1 MLRGAANLVPVR
13 CAYVDMDG
21 TLLGPG
27 GCLFAG
33 ADGEFTPLGARA
45 IEVCLRSEVEVV
57 VMSGRRRAVA
67 VEDARLFGQDC
78 CIFEIGAGVVMEGET
93 YWLTGDWQP
102 DERTIHQQ
110 IDESG
115 APALL
120 LEEYSGCLE
129 VHAPWHTGREV
140 SHLLR
145 GMVDTGEAE
154 EFLASHG
161 HDDLELSDNGAV
173 RRRSPA
179 LAELDEVHA
188 YHLRPRGVSK
198 AAAVAAHQRMR
209 GYEPE
214 ECIAVGD
221 SLEDL
226 RVAGVVGQFWLVAN
240 ALERDPG
247 LAGAIEGLDHVR
259 VAEEPHGAGVYEAI
273 VTTLKGA

>member
-1 MLRGAANLVPVR
+1 MATLDQVR

-27 GCLFAG
+27 GGLFAG
-33 ADGEFTPLGARA
+33 PDGEVAPLGAKA
-45 IEVCLRSEVEVV
+45 IEACLRADIEVV

-67 VEDARLFGQDC
+67 IEDGRLFGQGC
-78 CIFEIGAGVVMEGET
+78 CIFETGAGVVIEGET
-93 YWLTGDWQP
+93 YWLTGTWQP

-110 IDESG
+110 IEESG

-129 VHAPWHTGREV
+129 VHDPWHTGREV

-145 GMVDTGEAE
+145 GLLDTSEADR
-154 EFLASHG
+154 FLAEHG
-161 HDDLELSDNGAV
+161 HEELELADNGAV

-179 LAELDEVHA
+179 LAELPAVHA

-198 AAAVAAHQRMR
+198 AHAVAVHQRMR
-209 GYEPE
+209 GYSAD
-214 ECIAVGD
+214 ECVAVGD
-221 SLEDL
+221 SREDL
-226 RVAGVVGQFWLVAN
+226 RVATKVGSFWFVAN

-247 LAGAIEGLDHVR
+247 LVDAMAGHDNVR
-259 VAEEPHGAGVYEAI
+259 VAEEAHGAGVYEAI
-273 VTTLKGA
+273 LTTLRGA